1 METQCLVRL
10 LRLELECRHYAA
22 STVREYTRLAGLFFD
37 EHPDGAAALTRE
49 NVAKWISEGA
59 TQSRKRWRWL
69 SLRALGKTLIQDGVI
84 DTDPTARIRMPQE
97 IVVPQPIA
105 SDDDL
110 DALLATCSGST
121 TASVRDRALLLTM
134 ASTGARRAEIAAL
147 RVSDLDLDIGTALIR
162 NGKGGRSRTAF
173 LDTESRRALTKWVLH
188 AEISGHDPLWRGQ
201 RGNALNGDGIRQVL
215 ERRSRRAGIH
225 VTSHQF
231 RRRLA
236 AKWLINGGS
245 EVGLRSAA
253 GWTSGAMV
261 ARYAALAAQQIAQIE
276 HTRIFDN

>member
-1 METQCLVRL
+1 METQGLVRL
-10 LRLELECRHYAA
+10 LRLELECNHYAVN
-22 STVREYTRLAGLFFD
+22 TVREYTRLAGLFFD

-59 TQSRKRWRWL
+59 TPSRKRWRWL

-84 DTDPTARIRMPQE
+84 EADPTTRIRMPQE
-97 IVVPQPIA
+97 VVVPQPIA

-147 RVSDLDLDIGTALIR
+147 SVSDVDLDIGTALIR

-173 LDTESRRALTKWVLH
+173 LDTESRRALTNWILR
-188 AEISGHDPLWRGQ
+188 ADISGHDPLWRGQ

-225 VTSHQF
+225 VTAHQF

-261 ARYAALAAQQIAQIE
+261 ARYAALAAQQIAKVE
-276 HTRIFDN
+276 HARIFDN

>member
-1 METQCLVRL
+1 METQGLVRL

-22 STVREYTRLAGLFFD
+22 STVREYTRLAGLFLD
-37 EHPDGAAALTRE
+37 DHPNGVDALTRE
-49 NVAKWISEGA
+49 NVAKWIGEGA
-59 TQSRKRWRWL
+59 TQSRRRWRWL
-69 SLRALGKTLIQDGVI
+69 SLRSLGKTLVQDGLI
-84 DTDPTARIRMPQE
+84 DVDPTTRISMPQE
-97 IVVPQPIA
+97 VVVPQPIA
-105 SDDDL
+105 SDEDL

-121 TASVRDRALLLTM
+121 TADVRDRALLLVM

-147 RVSDLDLDIGTALIR
+147 TVSDVDLDIGTVLIR

-173 LDTESRRALTKWVLH
+173 LDTRSRRAAIHWICH
-188 AEISGHDPLWRGQ
+188 AGISGHDPLWRSQ

-261 ARYAALAAQQIAQIE
+261 ARYAALAAQQIAKVE
-276 HTRIFDN
+276 HARIFDS